1 MIKGFAK
8 LNPKILLS
16 LCHLVNTTSL
26 LDSLYFFYF
35 FLRYSLLDSLVVL
48 GIYINVFFLY
58 IMLICIKYKL
68 RYAQ

>member
-35 FLRYSLLDSLVVL
+35 FFE
-48 GIYINVFFLY
+48 VFFAGFSCCVRY
-58 IMLICIKYKL
+58 IYKCIFFVYNVNMYKI
-68 RYAQ
+68 